1 MIVPRIDLLWIGD
14 VDTAPR
20 WSLGSIY
27 VVSDGP
33 ADVAAGFDRILER
46 AETDAVLTW
55 DSSLGVPDGRKV
67 QEAFA
72 RPGDVWHSG
81 LRLGLGGKPEIIDF
95 VAGTWMLNC
104 DPHPDIEAT
113 SWRLS
118 LRACLIRTDVLRQM
132 GHIRSGF
139 NGLDAAGLEMGHRYI
154 ARGVIVRHIP
164 WLASR
169 DLEPQEPR
177 ISVEDELRFAYL
189 RFGANW
195 MRWAACRAILTRT
208 FPIWPTIAATRR
220 ILAAPLPQDPPPF
233 RRNQPSP
240 ALPAEPRV
248 TVLIPTIDRYPYLE
262 VLLQNLR
269 TQTVKPAEII
279 VVDQTRPERRR
290 TDLVDRFTD
299 LPLRIIYQ
307 DEPGQCSSRNAGLQ
321 MSTGGYVAFLD
332 DDIEAQD
339 TLIEDHLN
347 NLARF
352 RADASS
358 GVATEVRAGPLP
370 NDFQMVRVSDVFPAG
385 NTLIRRGMLDR
396 SGLFDLAYNH
406 GSRADGDL
414 GMRVYQSGA
423 VMVLN
428 PAISVLHH
436 HAPQGGLRTH
446 KARIVTYASS
456 RSSIFQRHLPS
467 VTEIYQARRYFTARQ
482 VTEMQWQRVLG
493 TFSVRGGAVRKVLK
507 AIVSAIL
514 LPATLWEIYTRSQ
527 DAQQMLQRFPR
538 IPPLHDAKCEST
550 CEVL

>member
-1 MIVPRIDLLWIGD
+1 M
-14 VDTAPR
+14 
-20 WSLGSIY
+20 
-27 VVSDGP
+27 
-33 ADVAAGFDRILER
+33 ER

-55 DSSLGVPDGRKV
+55 DSSLGVPDGQKV

-81 LRLGLGGKPEIIDF
+81 LRLGLGGRPQAIDF
-95 VAGTWMLNC
+95 VSATWMLNC
-104 DPHPDIEAT
+104 DPHPEIEAT

-164 WLASR
+164 WLAGG
-169 DLEPQEPR
+169 DLQRREAR
-177 ISVEDELRFAYL
+177 ISLEDELRFAYL

-208 FPIWPTIAATRR
+208 FPIRPTIVASRR
-220 ILAAPLPQDPPPF
+220 ILAAPRPQDPAPF
-233 RRNQPSP
+233 RHNQPSP
-240 ALPAEPRV
+240 ILPAEPRV

-279 VVDQTRPERRR
+279 VVDQTRRERRR

-321 MSTGGYVAFLD
+321 MSRGEYIALLD

-339 TLIEDHLN
+339 TLIEDHLR
-347 NLARF
+347 NLSHF
-352 RADASS
+352 RADVSS
-358 GVATEVRAGPLP
+358 GVATEVGAGPLP
-370 NDFQMVRVSDVFPAG
+370 HNFQMVRVSDVFPAG

-396 SGLFDLAYNH
+396 SGLFDLAYNR

-423 VMVLN
+423 VLMLN

-436 HAPQGGLRTH
+436 RAPQGGLRTH
-446 KARIVTYASS
+446 RARVVTYAGS
-456 RSSIFQRHLPS
+456 RDSIFHRHLPS
-467 VTEIYQARRYFTARQ
+467 VTEIYLARRYFTPRQ
-482 VTEMQWQRVLG
+482 VTEMLWQRVLG
-493 TFSVRGGAVRKVLK
+493 TFSVRGGTIRKMVK
-507 AIVSAIL
+507 TIVSATL
-514 LPATLWEIYTRSQ
+514 LPATLWKIHGRSQ
-527 DAQQMLQRFPR
+527 AAHQMLQRFPL
-538 IPPLHDAKCEST
+538 IPPLHDSKCESA
-550 CEVL
+550 CEVM

>member
-1 MIVPRIDLLWIGD
+1 MNLPRVDLLWIGD
-14 VDTAPR
+14 ADTAPR
-20 WSLGSIY
+20 WSLGSVC

-33 ADVAAGFDRILER
+33 ADVAAGLDRILER
-46 AETDAVLTW
+46 ADTDAVLTW
-55 DSSLGVPDGRKV
+55 DGSLGIPDERRV

-104 DPHPDIEAT
+104 DPHPEIEAT

-139 NGLDAAGLEMGHRYI
+139 NGLEAAGLEMGHRYI
-154 ARGVIVRHIP
+154 ARGVFVRHIP
-164 WLASR
+164 WLAGGDLQRR
-169 DLEPQEPR
+169 DPR
-177 ISVEDELRFAYL
+177 ISVEDGLRFAYF

-195 MRWAACRAILTRT
+195 TRWAACRAILTRT
-208 FPIWPTIAATRR
+208 FPIRPTIAASRR
-220 ILAAPLPQDPPPF
+220 ILAAPRPQEPPPF
-233 RRNQPSP
+233 RHNQPSP
-240 ALPAEPRV
+240 VLPAEPRV
-248 TVLIPTIDRYPYLE
+248 TVLVPTIDRYPYLE

-279 VVDQTRPERRR
+279 VVDQTRRERRR
-290 TDLVDRFTD
+290 TDLGDRFTD

-321 MSTGGYVAFLD
+321 MSTGEYVVFLD
-332 DDIEAQD
+332 DDDEVGE
-339 TLIEDHLN
+339 TLIEDHLQSLN
-347 NLARF
+347 HF
-352 RADASS
+352 RADVSS
-358 GVATEVRAGPLP
+358 GVAHETGAGPLP
-370 NDFQMVRVSDVFPAG
+370 ENFRYIRASDVFPTN
-385 NTLIRRGMLDR
+385 NTLIRRGVLGR
-396 SGLFDLAYNH
+396 SGLFDLAYNR

-446 KARIVTYASS
+446 KARVVTYASS

-467 VTEIYQARRYFTARQ
+467 VTEIYLARRYFTARQ
-482 VTEMQWQRVLG
+482 VAEMLWQRVLG
-493 TFSVRGGAVRKVLK
+493 TFSVRGGAVRKLLK
-507 AIVSAIL
+507 AIVSTIL
-514 LPATLWEIYTRSQ
+514 LPATLRDIYTRSRA
-527 DAQQMLQRFPR
+527 AQQMLQRFPL
-538 IPPLHDAKCEST
+538 IPPLHDSKCESA
-550 CEVL
+550 CEVV

>member
-1 MIVPRIDLLWIGD
+1 MNSPRIDLLWIGD
-14 VDTAPR
+14 ADTALR
-20 WSLGSIY
+20 WSLGSVY
-27 VVSDGP
+27 VVSDDP
-33 ADVAAGFDRILER
+33 ADVATGFDRILER

-55 DSSLGVPDGRKV
+55 DSSLGVPSEQNVR
-67 QEAFA
+67 EALA

-95 VAGTWMLNC
+95 VVGTWMLNC
-104 DPHPDIEAT
+104 DPHPEIEAT

-139 NGLDAAGLEMGHRYI
+139 NGLEAAGLEMGHRYI

-164 WLASR
+164 WLAGR
-169 DLEPQEPR
+169 DLQRRDPR
-177 ISVEDELRFAYL
+177 ITVEDELRFAYL

-208 FPIWPTIAATRR
+208 FPIRPTIVATRR
-220 ILAAPLPQDPPPF
+220 ILASSRPKDPPPF
-233 RRNQPSP
+233 CHSHPSP
-240 ALPAEPRV
+240 VLPAEPRV

-262 VLLQNLR
+262 VLLENLR
-269 TQTVKPAEII
+269 TQTVRPVEII

-290 TDLVDRFTD
+290 TDLADRFTD

-321 MSTGGYVAFLD
+321 ISTGEYIVFLD
-332 DDIEAQD
+332 DDDEAGN
-339 TLIEDHLN
+339 TLIKDHLQ
-347 NLARF
+347 NLEQS
-352 RADASS
+352 RADVSS
-358 GVATEVRAGPLP
+358 GVAHETGAGPLP
-370 NDFQMVRVSDVFPAG
+370 ENFRYTRASDVFPTN
-385 NTLIRRGMLDR
+385 NTLIRRGILTR
-396 SGLFDLAYNH
+396 SGLFDLAYNR
-406 GSRADGDL
+406 GARADGDL

-446 KARIVTYASS
+446 KARVVTYASS
-456 RSSIFQRHLPS
+456 RNSIFQRHLPS
-467 VTEIYQARRYFTARQ
+467 VTEIYLARRYFTARQ
-482 VTEMQWQRVLG
+482 VTEMLWQRVLG
-493 TFSVRGGAVRKVLK
+493 TFSVRGGIVRKVFK

-514 LPATLWEIYTRSQ
+514 LPATLWEIRSRSR
-527 DAQQMLQRFPR
+527 AARQMLQRFPL
-538 IPPLHDAKCEST
+538 IPPLHDSKCESA
-550 CEVL
+550 CEVV